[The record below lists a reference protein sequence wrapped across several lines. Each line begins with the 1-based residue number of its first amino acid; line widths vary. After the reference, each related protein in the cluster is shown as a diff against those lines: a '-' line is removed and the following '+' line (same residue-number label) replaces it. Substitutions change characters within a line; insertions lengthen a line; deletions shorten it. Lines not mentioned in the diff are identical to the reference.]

1 MDVETTALDGVLIL
15 TSRRFGDERGF
26 FTESYNRRAFEKATG
41 LDINFVQDNHSRSGR
56 NVLRGL
62 HYQLSPNAQGKLVR
76 VVTGEIFDVAV
87 DIRRGSKNFG
97 QWTSAYLSET
107 NGQQLWVPAG
117 FAHGFIVT
125 SDSADVI
132 YKVDTYYAP
141 ESERSIRWD
150 DPDIDIDWPS
160 DSGSPIVSDKD
171 ATAPRLTSADLFD

>member
-1 MDVETTALDGVLIL
+1 MDVETTALNRVLIL
-15 TSRRFGDERGF
+15 TPKRFGDERGF

-41 LDINFVQDNHSRSGR
+41 LDIDFVQDNHSRSDR
-56 NVLRGL
+56 NVLRGM
-62 HYQLSPNAQGKLVR
+62 HYQLPPNAQGKLVR

-87 DIRRGSKNFG
+87 DIRRGSKSFG
-97 QWTSAYLSET
+97 QWTGAYLSET
-107 NGQQLWVPAG
+107 NGRQLWIPAG
-117 FAHGFIVT
+117 FAHGFLVT

-150 DPDIDIDWPS
+150 DPDIRIDWPS

-171 ATAPRLTSADLFD
+171 AAAPRLPSAKLFD